1 MAIGNNASSFG
12 AQAEY
17 IRPKLEL
24 LTAISSVLYRRINVR
39 TDVKPVSTRP
49 ARIPFQPLT
58 QGGMKIGQFDG
69 QDLGLGSAPVETYG
83 SLSCVSLLQPSQ
95 YTFLAQWANDSDVK
109 SIQNFVTLTH
119 EQAAQVFGGFIDS
132 LFAVSDGS
140 NTLDSVV
147 ATSGNTGLVVNNA
160 NEFQDQ
166 QPVDFWSALASNG
179 GVLLGSGI
187 VESVDS
193 ENDTIWLQAAFP
205 AGVGANTLILAS
217 GSSGQP
223 NSGINGLLAY
233 NVTGNAGNFMGI
245 QRSAF
250 PGKFSTPNVNQGQKA
265 ITPASLRVLFMTII
279 QAMGAD
285 RAEEAEVVWHG
296 NVEAQAAWENVGLNV
311 QQIVMNQVKGDTM
324 TDMLTKDAP
333 NRVAGREFLL
343 NIRGKP
349 GRIDLMALKNW
360 WRIETR
366 KEDYIEVEGQTAF
379 PAYGAS
385 GGIASSVLFYLAAV
399 LQLGTSQP
407 RLNGYYSNYAIPTG
421 YFGH

>member
-24 LTAISSVLYRRINVR
+24 LTAISSTLYKRINVR

-49 ARIPFQPLT
+49 ARIPLQPLS

-95 YTFLAQWANDSDVK
+95 YTFLAEWANDSDAK

-119 EQAAQVFGGFIDS
+119 EQAASVFGGFIDS
-132 LFAVSDGS
+132 LLALSDGS
-140 NTLDSVV
+140 NTLDTVV
-147 ATSGNTGLVVNNA
+147 STTTNGLVVTNA
-160 NEFQDQ
+160 NSFQDQ
-166 QPVDFWSALASNG
+166 QPVDLWSALASNG
-179 GVLLGSGI
+179 GVLLGSVVI
-187 VESVDS
+187 QSVDS
-193 ENDTIWLQAAFP
+193 ENDTVWLTGAVPGGVAA
-205 AGVGANTLILAS
+205 GTLILAS
-217 GSSGQP
+217 GSSGQA
-223 NSGINGLLAY
+223 NSGIFGLPY
-233 NVTGNAGNFMGI
+233 WNVTGNTGNFMGI

-250 PGKFSTPNVNQGQKA
+250 AGKFSTPNINQGQKA
-265 ITPASLRVLFMTII
+265 ITPASVRALFAAAIL
-279 QAMGAD
+279 AMGS
-285 RAEEAEVVWHG
+285 ENNMEGMVWHG
-296 NVEAQAAWENVGLNV
+296 NVEAQAAWENIGLNV
-311 QQIVMNQVKGDTM
+311 QQIIQNQIAGKDEM
-324 TDMLTKDAP
+324 TDMLNKTAP
-333 NRVAGREFLL
+333 TMIAGREFLC
-343 NIRGKP
+343 NIRAKP
-349 GRIDLMALKNW
+349 GRIDGLNLKEW
-360 WRIETR
+360 ARIETR

-399 LQLGTSQP
+399 IQFFTPQP
-407 RLNGYYSNYAIPTG
+407 RKNIYYSNYAIPTG